1 LLSSCVVLTARLL
14 VLVAVLVLTPGTMP
28 TYHEIMTTDLSSL
41 VTAAERWD
49 GMAGEFEKREAQ
61 YRRDVYG
68 VSVGRSWEGMS
79 ADAAHARFD
88 ITLKEFQAAQ
98 TEAKA
103 LASLLR
109 DAHAQFVELRGKVKA
124 VRREAV
130 EAGMRVS
137 ERGVVSYAGQSASAH
152 PDAGHAQRA
161 CTSTSSWQDSLDR
174 AVRAV
179 ADADRGLE
187 IALKAVTVDS
197 DVMDGTCNGFNSR
210 ARGDIEKYEAEAAD
224 VIALR
229 LNGGAELSD
238 RDVAE
243 LRRTFRDNGHD
254 KAFSRTFL
262 DGLGAGGTIRMTNRL
277 NDLIHVRGRK
287 GVRNFSAIE
296 SGLARTLATAT
307 KDTKSKWYEEWR
319 RDMRKA
325 GVERYETD
333 FQGARLDKTRGY
345 QSLVTLMQ
353 KGDGYAPQF
362 LKDLGDDI
370 IGAEKSD
377 PDVWDLKGGY
387 SGRRDGWFANDPL
400 DGLLG
405 VMSHDPDTAA
415 SYLKS
420 DDRMKYLME
429 ERDWKV
435 VEKAQ
440 EGAKAPTYGAALDKD
455 DRAGFGAALQAA
467 TTGIDPSD
475 KDAAFVPHSEE
486 NKAILRSTV
495 RYLADSGD
503 DFPPSLREPV
513 ARILA
518 NHGDTVHVAASS
530 IDMSEAPLKQE
541 QLIEVMK
548 QVSRDQ
554 GGYGTLNRGMNQA
567 LVAAIHEPDQRYP
580 DESLLRAGRTVG
592 FMEEARA
599 QVAAEPKTAELE
611 GKWVVDQAIGHLPV
625 ASGEVQAG
633 VDYVTERWL
642 ADEQRRLDDKANE
655 DYVASYRDRNSQ
667 LIALTEEWWKVHG
680 SGGNSPLR
688 LQYSTEE
695 AANSG
700 VARAVGVSGGAGS

>member
-1 LLSSCVVLTARLL
+1 MLIARLL

-137 ERGVVSYAGQSASAH
+137 ERGVVSYAGQSASVH

-197 DVMDGTCNGFNSR
+197 DVTDGTCDGFNSR

-224 VIALR
+224 AIALR

-277 NDLIHVRGRK
+277 NDLIHVRGGK
-287 GVRNFSAIE
+287 GVRDFSTIE

-333 FQGARLDKTRGY
+333 FQGARLDKARGY

-370 IGAEKSD
+370 IRAEKSD

-435 VEKAQ
+435 VEEAQ

-455 DRAGFGAALQAA
+455 DRAGFAAALQAA

-475 KDAAFVPHSEE
+475 RDAEFVPHSEE

-554 GGYGTLNRGMNQA
+554 GAYGTLNRGMNQA

-599 QVAAEPKTAELE
+599 QVAAEPKTAEIQ
-611 GKWVVDQAIGHLPV
+611 GKWVVDQAIGYLPV
-625 ASGEVQAG
+625 GSGEVQAG
-633 VDYVTERWL
+633 VDYVTEQWL
-642 ADEQRRLDDKANE
+642 ADEQRRLDDEMADRK
-655 DYVASYRDRNSQ
+655 VATYDNRISQ
-667 LIALTEEWWKVHG
+667 LMALSGEWWSAHG
-680 SGGNSPLR
+680 TGGPTPYPIR
-688 LQYSTEE
+688 STAEE
-695 AANSG
+695 ATEAGIS
-700 VARAVGVSGGAGS
+700 RAQGVSGV

>member
-1 LLSSCVVLTARLL
+1 
-14 VLVAVLVLTPGTMP
+14 
-28 TYHEIMTTDLSSL
+28 
-41 VTAAERWD
+41 
-49 GMAGEFEKREAQ
+49 
-61 YRRDVYG
+61 
-68 VSVGRSWEGMS
+68 MS

-287 GVRNFSAIE
+287 GVRDFSAIE

-333 FQGARLDKTRGY
+333 FQGARLDKARGY

-370 IGAEKSD
+370 IRAEKSD

-387 SGRRDGWFANDPL
+387 SGRREGWFANDPL

-420 DDRMKYLME
+420 DGRMKYLME

-435 VEKAQ
+435 VEEAQ

-475 KDAAFVPHSEE
+475 KDAEFVPHSEE

-554 GGYGTLNRGMNQA
+554 GAYGTLNRGMNQA

-599 QVAAEPKTAELE
+599 QVAAEPKTAEIQ
-611 GKWVVDQAIGHLPV
+611 GKWVVDQAIGYLPV
-625 ASGEVQAG
+625 GSGEVQAG
-633 VDYVTERWL
+633 VDYVTEQWL
-642 ADEQRRLDDKANE
+642 ADEQRRLDDEMADRK
-655 DYVASYRDRNSQ
+655 VATYDNRISQ
-667 LIALTEEWWKVHG
+667 LMALSGEWWSAHG
-680 SGGNSPLR
+680 TGGPTPYPIR
-688 LQYSTEE
+688 STAEE
-695 AANSG
+695 ATEAGIS
-700 VARAVGVSGGAGS
+700 RAQGVSGV

>member
-1 LLSSCVVLTARLL
+1 
-14 VLVAVLVLTPGTMP
+14 MP

-124 VRREAV
+124 VQRDAV

-137 ERGVVSYAGQSASAH
+137 ERGVVSYVGQNTSAH
-152 PDAGHAQRA
+152 PDAGHAKQA
-161 CTSTSSWQDSLDR
+161 CTSTSSWQDRLDR

-179 ADADRGLE
+179 ADADRGVE
-187 IALKAVTVDS
+187 IALKAVTADS

-210 ARGDIEKYEAEAAD
+210 ARGDIEQYEAEAAD
-224 VIALR
+224 AIALR
-229 LNGGAELSD
+229 LNSGAELSD

-243 LRRTFRDNGHD
+243 LRRTFRDNGGD

-262 DGLGAGGTIRMTNRL
+262 DGLGADGTIRMTNRL
-277 NDLIHVRGRK
+277 NDLVHVRGGK
-287 GVRNFSAIE
+287 GARDFSAIE

-307 KDTKSKWYEEWR
+307 KDTKSKWYGEWR
-319 RDMRKA
+319 GEMRKA
-325 GVERYETD
+325 GVARYETD
-333 FQGARLDKTRGY
+333 FQGTRLDKARGY

-353 KGDGYAPQF
+353 KGDGYSPQF
-362 LKDLGDDI
+362 LEDLGDDI
-370 IGAEKSD
+370 IRAEKAD
-377 PDVWDLKGGY
+377 PDIWDLKGGY
-387 SGRRDGWFANDPL
+387 SGKRDGWFANDPL

-435 VEKAQ
+435 VEEAQ
-440 EGAKAPTYGAALDKD
+440 DGAKAPTYSAALDMD

-475 KDAAFVPHSEE
+475 KDAEFVPHSEE
-486 NKAILRSTV
+486 NKAILRSSV

-518 NHGDTVHVAASS
+518 NHGETVHVAASS

-554 GGYGTLNRGMNQA
+554 GAYGTLNRGMNQA
-567 LVAAIHEPDQRYP
+567 MVATIHEPDQRYP

-599 QVAAEPKTAELE
+599 QVAAEPKTAELP
-611 GKWVVDQAIGHLPV
+611 GKWMVDQAIGHLPV
-625 ASGEVQAG
+625 GSGEVQAG

-642 ADEQRRLDDKANE
+642 ADEQRRYDEKAADE
-655 DYVASYRDRNSQ
+655 KVTTYEKRSHQ
-667 LIALTEEWWKVHG
+667 LTALTNEWWQVHSHG
-680 SGGNSPLR
+680 SRTPYD
-688 LQYSTEE
+688 LQDDTEQAAE
-695 AANSG
+695 AGTNRARGISG
-700 VARAVGVSGGAGS
+700 

>member
-1 LLSSCVVLTARLL
+1 MLIARLL

-137 ERGVVSYAGQSASAH
+137 ERGVVSYAGQSASVH

-197 DVMDGTCNGFNSR
+197 DVTDGTCDGFNSR

-224 VIALR
+224 AIALR

-238 RDVAE
+238 RDVGE

-277 NDLIHVRGRK
+277 NDLIHVRGGK
-287 GVRNFSAIE
+287 GVRDFSTIE

-333 FQGARLDKTRGY
+333 FQGARLDKARGY

-370 IGAEKSD
+370 IRAEKSD

-435 VEKAQ
+435 VEEAQ

-455 DRAGFGAALQAA
+455 DRAGFAAALQAA

-475 KDAAFVPHSEE
+475 RDAEFVPHSEE

-495 RYLADSGD
+495 RYLAYSGD

-554 GGYGTLNRGMNQA
+554 GAYGTLNRGMNQA

-599 QVAAEPKTAELE
+599 QVAAEPKTAELP
-611 GKWVVDQAIGHLPV
+611 GKWMVDQAIGHLPV
-625 ASGEVQAG
+625 GSGEVQAG
-633 VDYVTERWL
+633 VDYVTEQWL
-642 ADEQRRLDDKANE
+642 ADEQRRLDDEMADRK
-655 DYVASYRDRNSQ
+655 VATYDNRISQ
-667 LIALTEEWWKVHG
+667 LMALSGEWWSAHG
-680 SGGNSPLR
+680 TGGPTPYPIR
-688 LQYSTEE
+688 STAEE
-695 AANSG
+695 ATEAGIS
-700 VARAVGVSGGAGS
+700 RAQGVSGV

>member
-1 LLSSCVVLTARLL
+1 
-14 VLVAVLVLTPGTMP
+14 MP

-61 YRRDVYG
+61 YRRDVHG
-68 VSVGRSWEGMS
+68 ISAGRSWEGMS
-79 ADAAHARFD
+79 ADAANARFD

-124 VRREAV
+124 VRRDAV

-137 ERGVVSYAGQSASAH
+137 ERGVVSYAGQNASAS
-152 PDAGHAQRA
+152 PDAGHAQRV

-179 ADADRGLE
+179 ADADRGVG

-197 DVMDGTCNGFNSR
+197 DVLDGTCDGFNSR

-224 VIALR
+224 AIALR
-229 LNGGAELSD
+229 LNSGAELSD

-243 LRRTFRDNGHD
+243 LRRTFRDNGQD

-277 NDLIHVRGRK
+277 NDLIHVRGGK
-287 GVRNFSAIE
+287 GARDFSVIE

-307 KDTKSKWYEEWR
+307 KDTKSKWYGEWR
-319 RDMRKA
+319 GEMRKA

-333 FQGARLDKTRGY
+333 FQGARLDKVRGY

-370 IGAEKSD
+370 ISAEKRD

-387 SGRRDGWFANDPL
+387 SGKRDGWFANDPL

-435 VEKAQ
+435 VEEAQ
-440 EGAKAPTYGAALDKD
+440 DGAKAPTYGAALDKD

-475 KDAAFVPHSEE
+475 KGAEFVPHSEE
-486 NKAILRSTV
+486 NKAILRSSV

-513 ARILA
+513 ARMLA

-530 IDMSEAPLKQE
+530 IDMTEAPLKQE

-554 GGYGTLNRGMNQA
+554 GAYGTLNRGMNQA

-625 ASGEVQAG
+625 GSGEVQAG

-642 ADEQRRLDDKANE
+642 ADEQRRLDDKSTE
-655 DYVASYRDRNSQ
+655 QHLASYRDRNSQ

-700 VARAVGVSGGAGS
+700 IARAVGVSGGA

>member
-1 LLSSCVVLTARLL
+1 MLIPRLL

-137 ERGVVSYAGQSASAH
+137 ERGVVSYAGQNASAH

-179 ADADRGLE
+179 ADADRGVE

-197 DVMDGTCNGFNSR
+197 DVMDGTCDGFNSR

-224 VIALR
+224 AIALR

-243 LRRTFRDNGHD
+243 LRRTFRDNGQD

-277 NDLIHVRGRK
+277 HDLIHVRGGK
-287 GVRNFSAIE
+287 GVRDFSAIE

-333 FQGARLDKTRGY
+333 FQGARLDKARGY

-370 IGAEKSD
+370 IRAEKSD

-435 VEKAQ
+435 VEEAQ

-475 KDAAFVPHSEE
+475 KGAEFVPHSEE

-554 GGYGTLNRGMNQA
+554 GAYGTLNRGMNQA

-592 FMEEARA
+592 FLEEARA
-599 QVAAEPKTAELE
+599 QVAAEPKTAELP
-611 GKWVVDQAIGHLPV
+611 GKWMVDQAIGHLPV
-625 ASGEVQAG
+625 GSGEVQAG

-642 ADEQRRLDDKANE
+642 ADEQRRYDEKAADE
-655 DYVASYRDRNSQ
+655 KVATYENRSHQ
-667 LIALTEEWWKVHG
+667 LTALTNEWWKVHG
-680 SGGNSPLR
+680 HGTRTPYDRQDDTEQAAEAGINRAQGISG
-688 LQYSTEE
+688 
-695 AANSG
+695 
-700 VARAVGVSGGAGS
+700 